1 MKAKTRATAQK
12 LLNLYRQAHVI
23 IGGWSAVNPVFLDEI
38 NDNVAAELQELPT
51 GKMLLRHIENLQNGT
66 TPIDSIDRELL
77 PYGGMMAGES
87 VASINLNDAQMSALT
102 DAINDFIPTQQGLD
116 IFISKPIVQR
126 FGEEWV
132 NAIGAIIQTKSDL
145 QEKWKS
151 VVQTYNAYRLWDS
164 ANNIIT
170 TPLTE
175 RVRAQVQAEMPEYET
190 YLPMFGDAGTEL
202 LNKLRNFISATN

>member
-23 IGGWSAVNPVFLDEI
+23 VGGWAAVNPVFLDEI
-38 NDNVAAELQELPT
+38 NDNVASELQDLPT
-51 GKMLLRHIENLQNGT
+51 GKILLRHIENLKKGT

-87 VASINLNDAQMSALT
+87 IASLNLNDMQQSALT
-102 DAINDFIPTQQGLD
+102 DAINEFIPTQQGLD
-116 IFISKPIVQR
+116 AFISKPIVQR

-132 NAIGAIIQTKSDL
+132 NAIGAIVQTKSDL
-145 QEKWKS
+145 REKWKS

-164 ANNIIT
+164 ANNVIS

-175 RVRAQVQAEMPEYET
+175 RVLAQVQAEMPEYET
-190 YLPMFGDAGTEL
+190 YLPMFGDTGTEL
-202 LNKLRNFISATN
+202 LNKLRNFISTAN

>member
-1 MKAKTRATAQK
+1 
-12 LLNLYRQAHVI
+12 
-23 IGGWSAVNPVFLDEI
+23 
-38 NDNVAAELQELPT
+38 
-51 GKMLLRHIENLQNGT
+51 
-66 TPIDSIDRELL
+66 
-77 PYGGMMAGES
+77 
-87 VASINLNDAQMSALT
+87 
-102 DAINDFIPTQQGLD
+102 
-116 IFISKPIVQR
+116 VQR

-145 QEKWKS
+145 HEKWKS

-175 RVRAQVQAEMPEYET
+175 RVRAQVQSEMPEYET

>member
-1 MKAKTRATAQK
+1 
-12 LLNLYRQAHVI
+12 
-23 IGGWSAVNPVFLDEI
+23 
-38 NDNVAAELQELPT
+38 
-51 GKMLLRHIENLQNGT
+51 
-66 TPIDSIDRELL
+66 
-77 PYGGMMAGES
+77 MMAGES
-87 VASINLNDAQMSALT
+87 VASINLNDAQMSALV
-102 DAINDFIPTQQGLD
+102 DAIDNFIPTQQGLD
-116 IFISKPIVQR
+116 IFMSKPIVQR

-132 NAIGAIIQTKSDL
+132 NAIGAIVQTKSDL

-164 ANNIIT
+164 ANNIIS